1 MANEIKISL
10 GVDDKGSAVIRKF
23 SDTTVKKVRDMATR
37 SQTHL
42 GRMQSHFK
50 KLGTAMSGIARGLTS
65 LKAVA
70 AGALMGWG
78 VKKIAGSF
86 MEAARTS
93 EQYKTRLTVLLG
105 SVEEGN
111 KLFKEMADYAG
122 KVPFE
127 YEKIMASA
135 TQLSGVM
142 RGGVAEI
149 SQWMPMIGDL
159 AAATGLDIE
168 KTTEQVIRM
177 YSAGAGAADL
187 FREKGVLGMMGF
199 KAGVSYTAE
208 ETRRI
213 MMENWN
219 KAGSQFKGATDK
231 LAKTWDGMM
240 TVLKDAW
247 FTFRKEVM
255 DAGIFDTMKHG
266 LHTVLE
272 KIKEF
277 KASGRLDE
285 WAHAT
290 ADKFLGAMKIMIG
303 GVNLL
308 GNTFSGL
315 RMIWEGLW
323 GAFSVFSIGV
333 AKGMDKILGILKK
346 GYEYLIKYY
355 EAQNKVV
362 GWIPHM
368 KTDTDAYKNTIEA
381 LGGAQGFAGKM
392 EQFWNK
398 ELQKSADNLEEVNKK
413 AWDRYDALEK
423 LKGTLE
429 GIFKTAQEPIVP
441 KVEIAQPELQL
452 KKIGDQWHIT
462 QGNIEHTPAVPQINK
477 SLSQTQLNS
486 IIDDWARAK
495 KIIESKPA
503 RPKVEPQI
511 VKSPPVPWAEG
522 IMTMQNDLSSLS
534 QGIQPNFDMSGFDGL
549 MSSMRFNLERATH
562 HEALAGPGGPVN
574 VGGMFKQFN
583 EAKSSEYRD
592 LYNLQ
597 KELFTQQMKS
607 QGRVQGDITINVPE
621 SAAPQSATDWRHI
634 VREYIKPELEKL
646 N

>member
-23 SDTTVKKVRDMATR
+23 SDTTVKKVKDMALK
-37 SQTHL
+37 SQMHL

-86 MEAARTS
+86 MEVAKTT

-111 KLFKEMADYAG
+111 KLFQVMADYAG

-127 YEKIMASA
+127 YEQIMASA

-149 SQWMPMIGDL
+149 AQWMPMIGDL

-177 YSAGAGAADL
+177 YSAGAGSADL
-187 FREKGVLGMMGF
+187 FRERGVLAMMGF
-199 KAGVSYTAE
+199 KSGVSYSAE
-208 ETRRI
+208 ETRKI

-219 KAGSQFKGATDK
+219 KAGSQFMGATDK

-240 TVLKDAW
+240 SMLKDAW
-247 FTFRKEVM
+247 FSFRSAVM
-255 DAGIFDTMKHG
+255 EAGIFDTMKQG

-285 WAHAT
+285 WARAT

-303 GVNLL
+303 GINLL
-308 GNTFSGL
+308 GA
-315 RMIWEGLW
+315 
-323 GAFSVFSIGV
+323 AFSRVKLILQNLWKYFSTFSIGV
-333 AKGMDKILGILKK
+333 AKGLDVVMGSLKK
-346 GYEYLIKYY
+346 GYEYLVKYY

-368 KTDTDAYKNTIEA
+368 KTNTDAYKNTIEA
-381 LGGAQGFAGKM
+381 LGGTQGFAGKM
-392 EQFWNK
+392 EKFWNT
-398 ELQKSADNLEEVNKK
+398 ELQETSESLEKTVK
-413 AWDRYDALEK
+413 AQEKRKESLEK

-429 GIFKTAQEPIVP
+429 KIFTEAQKPIVP

-462 QGNIEHTPAVPQINK
+462 QDTLEHTPAVPQVNK

-534 QGIQPNFDMSGFDGL
+534 KGIQTNFDMSGFEGL
-549 MSSMRFNLERATH
+549 MGSMRFNLERATH
-562 HEALAGPGGPVN
+562 HEALAAPGGPVN
-574 VGGMFKQFN
+574 VAPMFKQFH
-583 EAKSSEYRD
+583 EAKSGEYRD

-597 KELFTQQMKS
+597 KELLTKQVKS
-607 QGRVQGDITINVPE
+607 QVSVQGDITINVPE